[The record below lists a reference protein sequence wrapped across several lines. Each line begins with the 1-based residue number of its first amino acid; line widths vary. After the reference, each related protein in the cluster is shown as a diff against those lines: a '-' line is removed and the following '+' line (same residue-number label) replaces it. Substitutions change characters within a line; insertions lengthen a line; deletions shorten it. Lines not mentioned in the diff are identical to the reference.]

1 MANRLWL
8 EGINEMENKIL
19 LDETTVLRL
28 EDVDRR
34 DYYTVKRLV
43 DFTISLLL
51 LIFLSP
57 LMLVIALLIF
67 IYSPGPLFFIQ
78 ERVGAKREYLNG
90 RLRWKKVPFY
100 CYKFRTMKLNAD
112 PAIHQAYIKAL
123 IENDQD
129 QMDALQNAPTRP
141 QDLLSQ
147 EKFTAMQNA
156 PTIPRKLVN
165 DSRIIAPGKLLRKL
179 SLDELPQLWNVIR
192 GDMSLVGPRPAIP
205 YEVEMYKPW
214 HLQRLNAQPGITGL
228 QQVTARCTVDF
239 DQQIK
244 FDILYIENQS
254 IWLDLKIILKTP
266 FAIIST
272 KGAY

>member
-1 MANRLWL
+1 
-8 EGINEMENKIL
+8 MENKIL
-19 LDETTVLRL
+19 LDDATVLKL

-34 DYYTVKRLV
+34 NYYAIKRFV
-43 DFTISLLL
+43 DFTFSLLL
-51 LIFLSP
+51 LVLLSP

-67 IYSPGPLFFIQ
+67 IYSPGPIFFIQ
-78 ERVGAKREYLNG
+78 ERVGAKRQYLNG

-141 QDLLSQ
+141 HNSISQDELTAVQ
-147 EKFTAMQNA
+147 EA

-165 DSRIIAPGKLLRKL
+165 DSRIIGPGKLLRRL
-179 SLDELPQLWNVIR
+179 SLDELPQLWNVIC

-214 HLQRLNAQPGITGL
+214 HLQRLSAQPGITGL
-228 QQVTARCTVDF
+228 QQVTARCMADF
-239 DQQIK
+239 DQQVK
-244 FDILYIENQS
+244 LDVEYIEKQS
-254 IWLDLKIILKTP
+254 IWLDFKIILKTP
-266 FAIIST
+266 FAMIST